1 MSNTTIFSTIARNL
15 KVYLK
20 IVSNVLLAVLI
31 KYMFNY
37 FITSLKQV

>member
-31 KYMFNY
+31 KYMFSHLVVHN
-37 FITSLKQV
+37 